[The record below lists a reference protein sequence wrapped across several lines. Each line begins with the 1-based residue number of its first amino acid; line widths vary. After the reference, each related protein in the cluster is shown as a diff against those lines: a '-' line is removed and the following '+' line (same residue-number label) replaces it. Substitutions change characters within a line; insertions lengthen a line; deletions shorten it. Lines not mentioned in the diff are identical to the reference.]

1 MTEGLKIIQVSDLAD
16 IERCVAV
23 RHTVY
28 VDGMGIAKSDE
39 VDGRDPECWHF
50 LAVLG
55 GRDVGASRLLV
66 VDGAAKVQRVAV
78 LESER
83 GHGIG
88 SRIVQT
94 MIDFA
99 QERALAGTIKLSAQT
114 RALTLYERLGFTA
127 VGAVYLD
134 VGMPHQDMVLEIA

>member
-1 MTEGLKIIQVSDLAD
+1 MTDGLKILQVSDAAD

-50 LAVLG
+50 LAVLD
-55 GRDVGASRLLV
+55 GRDVGASRLLL
-66 VDGAAKVQRVAV
+66 VDGAAKIQRVAV
-78 LESER
+78 LDRER

-88 SRIVQT
+88 TGIVQF
-94 MIDFA
+94 MIDFTRE
-99 QERALAGTIKLSAQT
+99 QALAKTIKLSAQT
-114 RALTLYERLGFTA
+114 RALTLYERLGFNA

-134 VGMPHQDMVLEIA
+134 VGMPHQDMVLEIG